1 MRAAFRPGS
10 SSSPDA
16 HRRGAALAAP
26 RLSAPEDVCGEPATT
41 FSLATD
47 GAPFRPNDP
56 WSMTRSVSTSIFGGP
71 IVITGASGQVG
82 GALRRRLAAGPSEI
96 RALTRHGVTRQAFRD
111 AQAVVHLAGTLLPG
125 RQSSYAQANR
135 TTVSETVAALRGSS
149 VERVVFLSYV
159 GADPHSNNAY
169 LRAKGEAEEL
179 LYRSGHDCVVFRC
192 THIFGPADDPGP
204 TIGALIARR
213 GHSVWVL
220 GDGCQRVAPVYRED
234 VVDAIV
240 AALDPSTYHGRFD
253 LPGPEEMTMDDLVRT
268 VNADGVR
275 LRHLPPGIAR
285 TLSRAAPGTTPEL
298 VDIMV
303 ADSLGEQ
310 RRADRTF
317 GLERR
322 RVSDVYAPRVVLA
335 A

>member
-1 MRAAFRPGS
+1 MALNVRPLRFSNSVVVIRRLLSLTDSARCWGAGSAMRFANGRRMSAGGTLLRCLLASLEPDRHSGGGS
-10 SSSPDA
+10 TQPPVRCA
-16 HRRGAALAAP
+16 Q
-26 RLSAPEDVCGEPATT
+26 SA
-41 FSLATD
+41 
-47 GAPFRPNDP
+47 R
-56 WSMTRSVSTSIFGGP
+56 RSVSTSIFGGP
-71 IVITGASGQVG
+71 IVITGASGHVG

-149 VERVVFLSYV
+149 VERVVFLSYG
-159 GADPHSNNAY
+159 GADPHTNNAY

-253 LPGPEEMTMDDLVRT
+253 LP
-268 VNADGVR
+268 
-275 LRHLPPGIAR
+275 
-285 TLSRAAPGTTPEL
+285 
-298 VDIMV
+298 
-303 ADSLGEQ
+303 
-310 RRADRTF
+310 
-317 GLERR
+317 
-322 RVSDVYAPRVVLA
+322 APRR
-335 A
+335 

>member
-1 MRAAFRPGS
+1 
-10 SSSPDA
+10 
-16 HRRGAALAAP
+16 
-26 RLSAPEDVCGEPATT
+26 
-41 FSLATD
+41 
-47 GAPFRPNDP
+47 
-56 WSMTRSVSTSIFGGP
+56 MTRTVSTSIFGGP

-82 GALRRRLAAGPSEI
+82 VALRRRLEGSKSEI
-96 RALTRHGVTRQAFRD
+96 RALPRHGVVPQAFQD

-125 RQSSYAQANR
+125 RQSTYDQANR
-135 TTVSETVAALRGSS
+135 ATVGQTVAALAGSS

-159 GADPHSNNAY
+159 GADPHSDNAY

-179 LYRSGHDCVVFRC
+179 LRRSGRDCVVFRC

-204 TIGALIARR
+204 TVAALIARR

-220 GDGCQRVAPVYRED
+220 GDGSQRVAPVYRED

-253 LPGPEEMTMDDLVRT
+253 LPGPDEMTMDDLARM
-268 VNADGVR
+268 VNADGIR
-275 LRHLPPGIAR
+275 LRHVRPRIAR
-285 TLSRAAPGTTPEL
+285 ALSRAAPGTTPEL
-298 VDIMV
+298 VDVML

-310 RRADRTF
+310 QRVDRAF
-317 GLERR
+317 ALERR
-322 RVSDVYAPRVVLA
+322 GVSDVYTPLVALA